1 MIQKSYEDKSALYLI
16 PTPIGN
22 FDDIT
27 LRALK
32 LLESV
37 DYLLCEDTRVTRG
50 LLNHFNISKKLVSC
64 HEHNEEIIKEKIC
77 SDVKTGLNIGLVTD
91 QGSPIISDPGYRVVE
106 YLTRNGVSVIALP
119 GASAVIPSLMAS
131 GIDSSHFLFYGFVN
145 SKHSKRVK
153 ELSLLKNMPYTLVF
167 YEAVHRIDE
176 FLRDMYAVFGNRN
189 ICICRELTKIHEEVF
204 RGNLQEVLE
213 QDIVKKGEFV
223 IVVDGNKETTDF
235 SKISIDAHVHMY
247 MEDGVSEKD
256 AIKMVAR
263 DRGVRKSDI
272 YKEYHIGK

>member
-1 MIQKSYEDKSALYLI
+1 MLQKSYENKSALYLI

-27 LRALK
+27 FRALK

-50 LLNHFNISKKLVSC
+50 LLNHFHISKKLVSC

-77 SDVKTGLNIGLVTD
+77 RDVKNGLNIGLVTD
-91 QGSPIISDPGYRVVE
+91 QGSPIISDPGYRVVS
-106 YLTRNGVSVIALP
+106 YLTENNVSVIALP
-119 GASAVIPSLMAS
+119 GATAVIPSLMTS

-145 SKHSKRVK
+145 SKHSKRIK
-153 ELSLLKNMPYTLVF
+153 EFSLLKKLPYTLVF

-176 FLRDMYAVFGNRN
+176 FLGDMYDVFGNRK

-204 RGNLQEVLE
+204 RGDLKDAMKQGL
-213 QDIVKKGEFV
+213 VKKGEFV
-223 IVVDGNKETTDF
+223 IIVDGNKETSDF
-235 SKISIDAHVHMY
+235 SNLSIDEHIHMY
-247 MEDGVSEKD
+247 MEDGFGEKD